1 MCEIDI
7 KTQYRR
13 KREGGRGKERERGR
27 EGGIQRQ
34 IRQRQMERGREGE
47 GRRGKDGE
55 REGCRD
61 RSDRDTRQMD
71 KDLRQTDRVRGRE
84 IKIERGR

>member
-55 REGCRD
+55 REGYTETDQTETLD
-61 RSDRDTRQMD
+61 RWT
-71 KDLRQTDRVRGRE
+71 
-84 IKIERGR
+84 KI